1 MATIKSLRKDLN
13 GHIISKEEKNY
24 QILFNDN
31 IDIINVKSYKKFNL
45 LEDDCED
52 YSDETSD
59 TPNEENFIDTYQKAN
74 IEQCSVNDPK
84 AFSKGG
90 CCIFNCVLY

>member
-24 QILFNDN
+24 HISFNDN
-31 IDIINVKSYKKFNL
+31 IDIINVQSYKRFNQL
-45 LEDDCED
+45 GDDYED

-74 IEQCSVNDPK
+74 FEECPVKDPK

-90 CCIFNCVLY
+90 CCIF

>member
-24 QILFNDN
+24 HISFNDN
-31 IDIINVKSYKKFNL
+31 IDIINVQSYKRFNQL
-45 LEDDCED
+45 GDDYED

-74 IEQCSVNDPK
+74 FEECPVKDS
-84 AFSKGG
+84 
-90 CCIFNCVLY
+90 